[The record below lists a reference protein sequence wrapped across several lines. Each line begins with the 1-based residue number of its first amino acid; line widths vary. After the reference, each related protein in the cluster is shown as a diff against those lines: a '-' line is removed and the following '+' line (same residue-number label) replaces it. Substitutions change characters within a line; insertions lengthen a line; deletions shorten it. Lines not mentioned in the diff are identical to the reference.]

1 MVAEQPDW
9 VKSLDRL
16 HLLTPLRIV
25 IVLVVAV
32 VLSLVVRV
40 VIRRL
45 LTRTLGLGIPGVD
58 PARND
63 ARQKSLAGALRSML
77 VGVSWSIVVVVV
89 VSELGV
95 NIGAF
100 IATATVIGGA
110 VAFGAQQVVRDLLAG
125 VYVLAEDQ
133 FGVGDVVD
141 LGHVTGTVE
150 RITMRA
156 ARVRDAEGVLWTVP
170 HGGVARVANMS
181 KSGVASL
188 ELHLHRSSSLERAM
202 QEAEALCTALAAD
215 GTAAPHL
222 LGPAVVGGLTDLRD
236 DRLVVRLSV
245 PVTVAGREVVRRTWR
260 ALAHEAFHSGRLQ
273 APPTLP

>member
-1 MVAEQPDW
+1 MVAEQPEW

-16 HLLTPLRIV
+16 HLLTPLRIL
-25 IVLVVAV
+25 IVLAVAV
-32 VLSLVVRV
+32 ALSLVVRV

-45 LTRTLGLGIPGVD
+45 LAKTLGLGLPGVD

-77 VGVSWSIVVVVV
+77 VGVIWSITVVVV

-100 IATATVIGGA
+100 VATATVIGGA

-188 ELHLHRSSSLERAM
+188 ELHLHRSMPLDSALG
-202 QEAEALCTALAAD
+202 EAEALCSALEAD
-215 GTAAPHL
+215 PTAAAHL
-222 LGPAVVGGLTDLRD
+222 LGPAVVVGLADLRD
-236 DRLVVRLSV
+236 DRIVVRLTA
-245 PVTVAGREVVRRTWR
+245 PVTVGGRDAVRRVWR
-260 ALAHEAFHSGRLQ
+260 SLAHESFRAGRLL

>member
-1 MVAEQPDW
+1 VGAEQPAW

-25 IVLVVAV
+25 IVLAVAV

-45 LTRTLGLGIPGVD
+45 LTKTLGLGLPGVD

-77 VGVSWSIVVVVV
+77 VGVIWSIVVVVV

-100 IATATVIGGA
+100 VATATVIGGA

-170 HGGVARVANMS
+170 HGAVARVANVS

-188 ELHLHRSSSLERAM
+188 ELHLHRSMALDAALA
-202 QEAEALCTALAAD
+202 EAEALCAALDAD
-215 GTAAPHL
+215 PAAAPVL
-222 LGPAVVGGLTDLRD
+222 LGPAVVAGLADLRD
-236 DRLVVRLSV
+236 DRIVLRLTA
-245 PVTVAGREVVRRTWR
+245 PVTVGGRETVRRAWR
-260 ALAHEAFHSGRLQ
+260 ALAHESFHAGRLTP
-273 APPTLP
+273 PPTLP

>member
-25 IVLVVAV
+25 IVLVVAI

-63 ARQKSLAGALRSML
+63 ARQKSLAGAMRSML
-77 VGVSWSIVVVVV
+77 VGVIWSIVVVVV

-100 IATATVIGGA
+100 VATATVIGGA

-170 HGGVARVANMS
+170 HGGVVRVANMS

-202 QEAEALCTALAAD
+202 QEAEALCAALEAD

-236 DRLVVRLSV
+236 DRLVVRLTA

-260 ALAHEAFHSGRLQ
+260 ALAHDAFHSGRLQ